1 MNYLVHFK
9 NNYLNSNRISNY
21 LLHTNQKVNSKNIY
35 LFITIT
41 FVSKLIIYYTSK
53 TTQQIQRE
61 YQTIYYIQHLLLS
74 GLFITTTISKLKKNM
89 IIYAAISNSKSE

>member
-9 NNYLNSNRISNY
+9 NYLNSNRISNY
-21 LLHTNQKVNSKNIY
+21 LLHTNQKINSKNIY
-35 LFITIT
+35 LFITIA

-53 TTQQIQRE
+53 TTEQIQLE